1 MDTQTTATTSTT
13 ATHGPY
19 PRTIDNGHG
28 ELLTFLGVRIDADGR
43 QVLEVENQVQPGS
56 GPPMHAH
63 HLQEE
68 SVTVTE
74 GRMGYR
80 IAGRPDRFAGPGET
94 VTFAAG
100 QMHRF
105 WNAGDAQLR
114 CSGSVSPPDNLEYFL
129 TELFA
134 STRRGGGRPNPFDA
148 AYLLGRYRTEFA
160 QGDIPTPVRLLVF
173 PILRAV
179 GQILGRDRR
188 YVNAPPPI
196 SR

>member
-74 GRMGYR
+74 GRMGY
-80 IAGRPDRFAGPGET
+80 
-94 VTFAAG
+94 
-100 QMHRF
+100 
-105 WNAGDAQLR
+105 
-114 CSGSVSPPDNLEYFL
+114 
-129 TELFA
+129 
-134 STRRGGGRPNPFDA
+134 
-148 AYLLGRYRTEFA
+148 
-160 QGDIPTPVRLLVF
+160 
-173 PILRAV
+173 
-179 GQILGRDRR
+179 
-188 YVNAPPPI
+188 
-196 SR
+196 